1 MMKHKTV
8 RVNEDD
14 IDGAIETALS
24 QLSQETGHVMLLQQ
38 VLITPYQ
45 NKLFV
50 TVFAM
55 CGSYLRREYVDED
68 EGRICR

>member
-1 MMKHKTV
+1 MKHKTV
-8 RVNEDD
+8 RVNEGD

-24 QLSQETGHVMLLQQ
+24 QLSQDTGYVMLLQQ

-45 NKLFV
+45 GKLLV

-55 CGSYLRREYVDED
+55 CGSYLRREYVDDDD
-68 EGRICR
+68 ERICR